1 MVNKALFKATRGY
14 ALPMADTLNK
24 AGGVAYRLAAEEAL
38 AQYAVTGCFNNT
50 FYANADEQLDEVLA
64 LAHQV
69 DALFIAKLAVYA
81 RQTAHMKDMP
91 ALLLAVLS
99 TRSPELFKQVFER
112 VIDNGTMLRNFVQV
126 MRSGVT
132 GRKSLGTLPK
142 RMVQNWFNDRSDA
155 VLLNAS
161 VGTQPSLSDVLKMTR
176 PRPQSA
182 QREALYGYLIGKP
195 VDAGLLPDCVQQYE
209 SFKQAGSGPMPDV
222 DFRLLTAVPLQTEHW
237 VQIARNAGWQMTR
250 MNLNTFARHGV
261 FGQKGMTQMIANR
274 LRDEKLVRKARV
286 FPYQLMAAFKMADDQ
301 VPVDVRDALQDA
313 MEIALRNVPALDGHV
328 YVCPDTSG
336 SMGQPVT
343 GYRKGASTKI
353 RCVDVAALITAALL
367 HGNRKAVGV
376 PFDTQV
382 HDLYLN
388 RRDSVLSNTGKL
400 AALGGGGTDCSAPL
414 RWLNQRTATVDLVVL
429 ISDNESWFDPASN
442 NGWMARR
449 ATPVMREWVQIKQR
463 NPQAKLVCI
472 DLVPNAHTQ
481 AGNCPDILNVGGFS
495 DAVFTV
501 LAQFAKGN
509 QHQWLDQ
516 INGQPL

>member
-1 MVNKALFKATRGY
+1 MVNKALFKATRGN

-69 DALFIAKLAVYA
+69 DALFITKLAVYA

-222 DFRLLTAVPLQTEHW
+222 DFRLLTAAPLQTEHW

-301 VPVDVRDALQDA
+301 VPAAVRDALQDA

-353 RCVDVAALITAALL
+353 RCVDVASLITAALL
-367 HGNRKAVGV
+367 HGNRNAVAV

-382 HDLYLN
+382 HDMYLN

>member
-1 MVNKALFKATRGY
+1 MVNKALFKATRGN

-286 FPYQLMAAFKMADDQ
+286 FPYQLMAAFKMADEQ

-414 RWLNQRTATVDLVVL
+414 CWLNQRTATVDLVVL

-442 NGWMARR
+442 DGWMARR
-449 ATPVMREWVQIKQR
+449 ATPVMREWIQIKQR

-481 AGNCPDILNVGGFS
+481 AGNSPDILNVGGFS